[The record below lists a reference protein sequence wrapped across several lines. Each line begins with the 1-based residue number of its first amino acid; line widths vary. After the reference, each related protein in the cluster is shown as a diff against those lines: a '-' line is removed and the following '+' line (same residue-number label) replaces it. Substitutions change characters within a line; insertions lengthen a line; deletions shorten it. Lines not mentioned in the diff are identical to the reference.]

1 MNAVHLSR
9 IYREKAIQM
18 DFDPDQAPIHL
29 TLTGGDRPH
38 VGAIGF
44 IQADGSI
51 SITESPGHKEGILCQ
66 RWCVA
71 LESAGCKPLRM
82 EAGIHYDA
90 LTTEGIHEVLEITD
104 ALLQETLDALAD

>member
-1 MNAVHLSR
+1 MKAIHLSR
-9 IYREKAIQM
+9 MYRGKAIRM
-18 DFDPDQAPIHL
+18 DFDPDQTPMRL
-29 TLTGGDRPH
+29 TLTGGELPH

-44 IQADGSI
+44 IQADGGI
-51 SITESPGHKEGILCQ
+51 SVTESPGHKEGILCQ

-90 LTTEGIHEVLEITD
+90 LTPEGIHEVLEITD
-104 ALLQETLDALAD
+104 ALLQETPNQIKS

>member
-9 IYREKAIQM
+9 MYREKTIQM
-18 DFDPDQAPIHL
+18 DFDPDQAPMRL

-44 IQADGSI
+44 IQANGGI
-51 SITESPGHKEGILCQ
+51 SVTESPGHKEGILCQ

-90 LTTEGIHEVLEITD
+90 LTQEGIQDVLEITD
-104 ALLQETLDALAD
+104 ALLQEMLDALTD